1 MANCLDQQPWPI
13 FTVCINNSSV
23 INWHGQVEQL
33 ECWQTQ
39 SPAAC
44 LASCNS
50 FVITIASTRILRT
63 SSYLGTKFSRSIL
76 ARNGDSIGY
85 LYCSGGISN
94 DEPKHIWKEYFQVA
108 LSIKPTEPAAVAA
121 EGAADYR
128 PSIRVQANLSNLN
141 LHKWHKSKRKAL
153 FFANIPKKKPNK
165 FLPVA
170 FTVNH

>member
-1 MANCLDQQPWPI
+1 MTWTGRAAWMLTNAVTCGLPRIVQQS
-13 FTVCINNSSV
+13 CDNNR
-23 INWHGQVEQL
+23 
-33 ECWQTQ
+33 
-39 SPAAC
+39 
-44 LASCNS
+44 
-50 FVITIASTRILRT
+50 ASTRILRT